1 MADSSHLDLKY
12 FIDDT
17 VYNCPFCNRRN
28 VKYNYLSTN
37 VFDWSNS
44 KKCAIWRVKCSSCEK
59 VSMHLTFNDM
69 QYEGLSNTHFKGDID
84 IDSQIFYSVPSS
96 FFVVDARIPHAIRE
110 LITESEG
117 CIKMNY
123 LTGASACTRKAIY
136 ELLIREKAEGHNYDE
151 KIKCLRDA
159 HPEIDPELFEIL
171 THIKDMTSDQVH
183 EQSWDKWD
191 SQHLTLFLEALKTI
205 LHELYVVPDEKE
217 KRKKSIRD
225 LKATLGSTK
234 QKRSDE

>member
-28 VKYNYLSTN
+28 VKYSYLQTN
-37 VFDWSNS
+37 AFDWSNS
-44 KKCAIWRVKCSSCEK
+44 KRCAIWKVKCSSCEK
-59 VSMHLTFNDM
+59 VSMHLTFNEL
-69 QYEGLSNTHFKGDID
+69 QHKGWTATHFKDDID
-84 IDSQIFYSVPSS
+84 IDSEIFYSVPSS
-96 FFVVDARIPHAIRE
+96 FFVVDSRIPNVIRE
-110 LITESEG
+110 LIAESEG

-151 KIKCLRDA
+151 KIKHLRDG

-171 THIKDMTSDQVH
+171 AHIKDMTSDQVH
-183 EQSWDKWD
+183 EQSWEKWD
-191 SQHLTLFLEALKTI
+191 SQHLILFLETLKTI

-234 QKRSDE
+234 QKSGDE